1 MSELFSLDATSLRKL
16 LLNGDITPHEISH
29 SLLART
35 AKLNPDI
42 DAWEYLDEEI
52 INRQIS
58 KIETQDKAR
67 ALYGIPIGIKDIFNT
82 FDMPTQMGSPLWKDF
97 TPGNDARVVHY
108 LRRNGAIIFGKTV
121 TAEFAVH
128 YQNRTHNPHN
138 LEYSPGTSSS
148 GSAAAV
154 AANMV
159 PIAFG
164 SQTAG
169 SITRPAS
176 YCGIYGFKPTFGV
189 MARIGVLKTTD
200 SLDSIGFFTRSVE
213 DLKITFDASRVQG
226 ENYEYVNRYIDNHTP
241 KKNFK
246 VALLE
251 HPHFDKAQ
259 PYAKEAFNSWS
270 KKLEIPEIELVNIK
284 IDSSINELREIHQ
297 TIYDKALAYYFSK
310 EFKNHT
316 LLSPI
321 FYDII
326 KAGNKINTQQYQ
338 NAIKRQAQISYTIN
352 EQLKDIDILLT
363 LSTAGVAP
371 KGLTTPDIIDSNY
384 IWTALGMPTLSI
396 PVFKDANNMPFG
408 ALAIA
413 TKYKDNTIL
422 DFTKM
427 LKEKEIIFNIEEI
440 LWVNKLVQYLKE
452 I

>member
-1 MSELFSLDATSLRKL
+1 MSELFRLDATNLRKL
-16 LLNGDITPHEISH
+16 LLKNEITPQEISK
-29 SLLART
+29 SLLERT
-35 AKLNPDI
+35 AKLNPNI
-42 DAWEYLDEEI
+42 DAWEYLDEEV

-58 KIETQDKAR
+58 KINIQDKTR
-67 ALYGIPIGIKDIFNT
+67 SLHGIPIGIKDIFNT

-128 YQNRTHNPHN
+128 YQNRTHNPHD
-138 LEYSPGTSSS
+138 LKRSPGTSSS

-176 YCGIYGFKPTFGV
+176 YCGVYGFKPTFGV

-200 SLDSIGFFTRSVE
+200 SLDTIGFFTRSIE
-213 DLKITFDASRVQG
+213 DIKTVFDASRVHG
-226 ENYEYVNRYIDNHTP
+226 ENYEYVNKYIDKHTT
-241 KKNFK
+241 KKKFK
-246 VALLE
+246 VAILE
-251 HPHFDKAQ
+251 HVHWDNAES
-259 PYAKEAFNSWS
+259 YAKKAFNAWVN
-270 KKLEIPEIELVNIK
+270 KLDIDEIELVPIK
-284 IDSSINELREIHQ
+284 IDASINELQELHQ
-297 TIYDKALAYYFSK
+297 KIYDKALAYYFAK
-310 EFKNHT
+310 EFENHT

-326 KAGNKINTQQYQ
+326 KDGNTITADQYN
-338 NAIKRQAQISYTIN
+338 NARARQAEISYIIN
-352 EQLKDIDILLT
+352 EQLKDIDVILT

-371 KGLTTPDIIDSNY
+371 IGLTKPDTIDSNY
-384 IWTALGMPTLSI
+384 IWTTLGMPTLSI
-396 PVFKDANNMPFG
+396 PVFKDENNLPFG

-413 TKYKDNTIL
+413 TKYKDNVLL
-422 DFTKM
+422 DFVQM
-427 LKEKEIIFNIEEI
+427 IKEKKIIFNTEEI
-440 LWVNKLVQYLKE
+440 L
-452 I
+452 

>member
-16 LLNGDITPHEISH
+16 LLSADITPQDISN
-29 SLLART
+29 SLLKRT

-42 DAWEYLDEEI
+42 DAWEYLDEKVI
-52 INRQIS
+52 RKQIS
-58 KIETQDKAR
+58 KIKTQDKTLP
-67 ALYGIPIGIKDIFNT
+67 LYGIPIGIKDIFNT
-82 FDMPTQMGSPLWKDF
+82 FDMPTQMGSPLWKNF

-128 YQNRTHNPHN
+128 YQDRTHNPHN

-213 DLKITFDASRVQG
+213 DLKTTFNASRVHG
-226 ENYEYVNRYIDNHTP
+226 KNYEYVHKYIDKHIQ
-241 KKNFK
+241 KKSFK
-246 VALLE
+246 VAILE
-251 HPHFDKAQ
+251 HPHFNKVQ
-259 PYAKEAFNSWS
+259 PYAKESFNSWV
-270 KKLEIPEIELVNIK
+270 KKLEIPEIELVNVE

-297 TIYDKALAYYFSK
+297 TIYDKALAYYFTK

-326 KAGNKINTQQYQ
+326 KAGNQISVQQYQ
-338 NAIKRQAQISYTIN
+338 NAIKRQAQISYSIN
-352 EQLKDIDILLT
+352 EQLKGIDILLT

-384 IWTALGMPTLSI
+384 IWTTLGMPTLSI
-396 PVFKDANNMPFG
+396 PVFKDKNNMPFG

-413 TKYKDNTIL
+413 TKYKDNIIL
-422 DFTKM
+422 DFAKI
-427 LKEKEIIFNIEEI
+427 LKEKEIIFNIEDI
-440 LWVNKLVQYLKE
+440 L
-452 I
+452 

>member
-16 LLNGDITPHEISH
+16 LLGGDITPQEISR
-29 SLLART
+29 SLLERT
-35 AKLNPDI
+35 AKLNPNI

-52 INRQIS
+52 INKQIS
-58 KIETQDKAR
+58 KIETQDKTR
-67 ALYGIPIGIKDIFNT
+67 ALHGIPIGIKDIFNT

-97 TPGNDARVVHY
+97 TPGNDARIVHY

-128 YQNRTHNPHN
+128 YQDRTHNPHN

-159 PIAFG
+159 PVAFG

-213 DLKITFDASRVQG
+213 DLKPTFDASRVHG
-226 ENYEYVNRYIDNHTP
+226 ENYEYVNRYIDNHTA

-259 PYAKEAFNSWS
+259 TYAKEAFNSWS
-270 KKLEIPEIELVNIK
+270 KKMEIPEIEFVNIQ
-284 IDSSINELREIHQ
+284 IDGSINELHKIHQ
-297 TIYDKALAYYFSK
+297 TIYDKALAYYFAK

-326 KAGNKINTQQYQ
+326 KAGNQVSAQQYQ
-338 NAIKRQAQISYTIN
+338 SAIKRQAQISYTIN

-363 LSTAGVAP
+363 LSTAAIAP

-384 IWTALGMPTLSI
+384 IWTALGMPTLSM
-396 PVFKDANNMPFG
+396 PVFKNANNMPFG

-422 DFTKM
+422 DFAKI
-427 LKEKEIIFNIEEI
+427 LKEKEIIFNIEDI
-440 LWVNKLVQYLKE
+440 L
-452 I
+452 

>member
-1 MSELFSLDATSLRKL
+1 MSELYRYDATTLGKL
-16 LLNGDITPHEISH
+16 LRAKEITLLEITQ
-29 SLLART
+29 SLLKRIEA
-35 AKLNPDI
+35 LNPSI
-42 DAWEYLDEEI
+42 DAWEYLDEEAI
-52 INRQIS
+52 RAQIR
-58 KIETQDKAR
+58 KIESQQSDR
-67 ALYGIPIGIKDIFNT
+67 PLYGIPIGIKDIFNT

-97 TPGNDARVVHY
+97 TPGNDSRVVHY

-128 YQNRTHNPHN
+128 YQDRTHNPHN

-159 PIAFG
+159 PVAFG

-169 SITRPAS
+169 SIVRPAS

-189 MARIGVLKTTD
+189 LARIGILKTTD
-200 SLDSIGFFTRSVE
+200 SLDTMGFFTRSVE
-213 DLKITFDASRVQG
+213 DLQPVFDASRVHG
-226 ENYEYVNRYIDNHTP
+226 KNYEYVSRYIDKHVP
-241 KKNFK
+241 KKRYR

-251 HPHFDKAQ
+251 HPHFDQA
-259 PYAKEAFNSWS
+259 PSYAKDTFNKWS
-270 KKLEIPEIELVNIK
+270 KSLDIPEIEFVDLK
-284 IDSSINELREIHQ
+284 LNERIGELKEIHQ
-297 TIYDKALAYYFSK
+297 TIYDKALSYYFAQ

-321 FYDII
+321 FYEII
-326 KAGNKINTQQYQ
+326 QEGNKISTAQYE
-338 NAIKRQAQISYTIN
+338 NALKRQSEISYIIN
-352 EQLKDIDILLT
+352 EELKDIDVILT
-363 LSTAGVAP
+363 LATAGIAP

-396 PVFKDANNMPFG
+396 PLFKNSENMPFG

-413 TKYKDNTIL
+413 PKYRDNTLL
-422 DFTKM
+422 DFAKM

-440 LWVNKLVQYLKE
+440 L
-452 I
+452 